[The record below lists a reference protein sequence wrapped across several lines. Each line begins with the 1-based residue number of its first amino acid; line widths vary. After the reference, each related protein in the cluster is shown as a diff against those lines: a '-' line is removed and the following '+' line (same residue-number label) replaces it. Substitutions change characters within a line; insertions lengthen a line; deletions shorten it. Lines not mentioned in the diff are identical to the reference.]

1 MDNRVID
8 WLLAS
13 QTPSIRY
20 LTLTRLIGLKTDD
33 EQVLSAR
40 QLIASSGPAAGIL
53 AQQTPKGYWLN
64 QRHYYS
70 PKYTSSHW
78 SMLLLCE
85 LGLDP
90 HHIGMQAGADHMLAA
105 VDKNISKIQI
115 GDQKGWGCFWGN
127 WLHYQLYCGKIHDT
141 RVAYVISYLIED
153 IKQRS
158 ACPYN
163 EGLPCAWGV
172 VRALF
177 GLAMIPDDMRSAE
190 VEIAIRAGISF
201 LTEAY
206 QLDVAEYPHVEKIHP
221 VWSKISFP
229 LFYQADKLFVLRVL
243 KMLGAHK
250 LPAVRKAREQLAEK
264 RTSRGLWRGSSPFRS
279 RTWPFMSEGDTINR
293 WVTLHAMDILS

>member
-1 MDNRVID
+1 MDDRVID

-13 QTPSIRY
+13 PTPSIRY
-20 LTLTRLIGLKTDD
+20 LTLTRLVGLRAND

-40 QLIASSGPAAGIL
+40 QVIASSGPAVDIL
-53 AQQTPKGYWLN
+53 AQQAPEGHWMN

-90 HHIGMQAGADHMLAA
+90 RHAGLQAGADHMLSA
-105 VDKNISKIQI
+105 VDKDISKIQV

-127 WLHYQLYCGKIHDT
+127 WLHYQLYCGKINDR
-141 RVAYVISYLIED
+141 RVDFVISYLIED

-163 EGLPCAWGV
+163 EGLPCAWGAA
-172 VRALF
+172 RALF
-177 GLAMIPDDMRSAE
+177 GLAMIPDGIRTAE

-201 LTEAY
+201 LVNEY
-206 QLDVAEYPHVEKIHP
+206 QLDTANYPYVEKIHP

-243 KMLGAHK
+243 KMLGAHQ
-250 LPAVRKAREQLAEK
+250 LPGVRKAREQLTEK
-264 RTSRGLWRGSSPFRS
+264 RTSGGQWRGSSPYRS
-279 RTWPFMSEGDTINR
+279 KTWPFMSEGDTINR
-293 WVTLHAMDILS
+293 WVTLYAMDILS